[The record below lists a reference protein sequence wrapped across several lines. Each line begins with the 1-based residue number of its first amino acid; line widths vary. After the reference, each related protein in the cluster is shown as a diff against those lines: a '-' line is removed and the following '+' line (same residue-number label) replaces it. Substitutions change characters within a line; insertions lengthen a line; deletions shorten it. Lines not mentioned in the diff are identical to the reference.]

1 MAPDTR
7 DSAANSPAPR
17 ADGRRA
23 RGDRTRHEVARQ
35 AAMSATVHG
44 LDAITVGALAAR
56 TGHSKS
62 GILTVFANREA
73 IQIAAV
79 AEARTLYLRHV
90 VEPSWPAAP
99 GRPRLRALLENWVAY
114 LRDGVFPGGCFI
126 TTTSVE
132 YGRREGPVADA
143 VRDLAR
149 EWLHLLESE
158 LSAAGSH
165 FPTDDAFR
173 IDAYLRAANTRYQ
186 LFGDDTEL
194 DRAKRLSLDVLG
206 A

>member
-1 MAPDTR
+1 MATP
-7 DSAANSPAPR
+7 S

-35 AAMSATVHG
+35 AALSATVHG
-44 LDAITVGALAAR
+44 LDGITVGSLAAQ

-79 AEARTLYLRHV
+79 AEARALYLHHV
-90 VEPSWPAAP
+90 IEPSLQSAP
-99 GRPRLRALLENWVAY
+99 GRPRLRALLDHWLAY
-114 LRDGVFPGGCFI
+114 LRERVFPGGCFI
-126 TTTSVE
+126 TTTTVE

-149 EWLHLLESE
+149 EWLLLLENE
-158 LSAAGSH
+158 LVGAGSST
-165 FPTDDAFR
+165 PADDAFR
-173 IDAYLRAANTRYQ
+173 IDAYLRAAHTRFQ
-186 LFGDDTEL
+186 IFGDETVL
-194 DRAKRLSLDVLG
+194 DRARRLAWDVIERG
-206 A
+206 